1 VTSSDLVNNSDPSQ
15 EGHDDQDQKP
25 KRKSNPW
32 DQKDK
37 PDDYFRIGTTFEV
50 ISDALDH
57 G

>member
-57 G
+57 R